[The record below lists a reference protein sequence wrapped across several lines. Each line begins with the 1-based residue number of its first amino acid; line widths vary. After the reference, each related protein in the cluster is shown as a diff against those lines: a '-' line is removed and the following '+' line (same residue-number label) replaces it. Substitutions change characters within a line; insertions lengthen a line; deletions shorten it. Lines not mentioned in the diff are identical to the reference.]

1 MKTLVLKLGIR
12 GLQFGDVKHKKKL
25 PNDLEGTFH
34 SPISSVL
41 LYHNFFWGDQKVH
54 LLQRIFV

>member
-25 PNDLEGTFH
+25 PNVFGGHLSFPNIQRP
-34 SPISSVL
+34 SFSQ
-41 LYHNFFWGDQKVH
+41 FFLG
-54 LLQRIFV
+54 